1 MFTYFLLLGL
11 FDLVKAKVKFFGAK
25 CVYNSECSQNS
36 GLNCALEDKLF
47 NAQRICRCSEDF
59 SWKQNQCVNEGIELI
74 NTQLLGIL
82 VALHIMLFIFMKVN
96 KMYYA
101 LVERIHN
108 VLCTSM

>member
-11 FDLVKAKVKFFGAK
+11 FDLVKAKVKLFGAK

-59 SWKQNQCVNEGIELI
+59 SWKQNQCVNEGIELM
-74 NTQLLGIL
+74 NTHLLDIL
-82 VALHIMLFIFMKVN
+82 VVMHIMFFIFMKSK
-96 KMYYA
+96 KM
-101 LVERIHN
+101 
-108 VLCTSM
+108 

>member
-11 FDLVKAKVKFFGAK
+11 FDLVKAKVKLFGAK
-25 CVYNSECSQNS
+25 CVYDSECSQNS

-82 VALHIMLFIFMKVN
+82 VVMHIMFFIFMKLK
-96 KMYYA
+96 KM
-101 LVERIHN
+101 
-108 VLCTSM
+108 

>member
-11 FDLVKAKVKFFGAK
+11 FDLVKAKVKLFGAK

-59 SWKQNQCVNEGIELI
+59 SWKQNQCVNEGIELM
-74 NTQLLGIL
+74 NTHLLDIL
-82 VALHIMLFIFMKVN
+82 VVMHIMFFIFMKKK
-96 KMYYA
+96 KM
-101 LVERIHN
+101 
-108 VLCTSM
+108 

>member
-47 NAQRICRCSEDF
+47 NAHRICRCSEDF

-74 NTQLLGIL
+74 NTQLFKSPANYLSYLNPWLALGPGP
-82 VALHIMLFIFMKVN
+82 
-96 KMYYA
+96 
-101 LVERIHN
+101 RI
-108 VLCTSM
+108 

>member
-11 FDLVKAKVKFFGAK
+11 FDLAKAKVKLFGAK

-74 NTQLLGIL
+74 NTQLFKY
-82 VALHIMLFIFMKVN
+82 VFKTC
-96 KMYYA
+96 
-101 LVERIHN
+101 N
-108 VLCTSM
+108 VLPFSCTHLALWSKYLL